1 MTIENVDENKYVRIL
16 ENFQP
21 DVVGF
26 SVLTPNFVY
35 STKLAGITKKTL
47 GKNVKVIFGG
57 VHPTLFPDN
66 VLKDENTD
74 VVVRGEGELTML
86 ETVSCIK
93 NNLSKVK
100 GISYKKNKKI
110 IHNSE
115 RTLIENL
122 DGIPYPARHLLKGRY
137 YFIDAKKCPLDVMI
151 TSRGCPFR
159 CIFCTRVWGRNY
171 RMRSK
176 MSVVDEMEF
185 LVEERGVKEIHVI
198 DDIFNLNIQRAKD
211 ICNEIIKRNLDM
223 VWALPSG
230 IRSNKALIDE
240 ELAKKLHY
248 SNCWM
253 LAFGIESGDQK
264 ILNIAKKDLKI
275 EEVKRA
281 VKICRDAG
289 IEELWG
295 FFLMGLPGETKESIE
310 KTIDLAC
317 ELDLDVAK
325 FHILVPFPGSEV
337 YEIYKKQ
344 NLIRTNDLSAFG
356 IHLPPVFELPDI
368 STKELLE
375 ANKKAY
381 RKFYT
386 KPRNL
391 IKFIKR
397 SIETPKRGIEMFKAG
412 KIILK
417 YGFSK

>member
-397 SIETPKRGIEMFKAG
+397 SIETPKRGIEIFKAG

>member
-1 MTIENVDENKYVRIL
+1 
-16 ENFQP
+16 
-21 DVVGF
+21 
-26 SVLTPNFVY
+26 
-35 STKLAGITKKTL
+35 
-47 GKNVKVIFGG
+47 
-57 VHPTLFPDN
+57 
-66 VLKDENTD
+66 
-74 VVVRGEGELTML
+74 
-86 ETVSCIK
+86 
-93 NNLSKVK
+93 LSKVK

-397 SIETPKRGIEMFKAG
+397 SIETPKRGIEIFKAG